1 LFYIAT
7 FLSFTA
13 THCYVKT
20 RGTAIHARSV
30 LSTLKRSAI
39 IQLQLHVSM
48 LCWYYPYKHRHFFC
62 FTSISVIYCETAIP
76 ISVTWFSLV
85 LSIITL
91 LPNPKGI
98 DILN

>member
-7 FLSFTA
+7 FLSSTA
-13 THCYVKT
+13 IHCYVKT

-48 LCWYYPYKHRHFFC
+48 LCWYYLHKHRHFFVSRSYLL
-62 FTSISVIYCETAIP
+62 FIVIQNSHSHIRHMIFVGLINYHFAAESKRC
-76 ISVTWFSLV
+76 
-85 LSIITL
+85 
-91 LPNPKGI
+91 
-98 DILN
+98 